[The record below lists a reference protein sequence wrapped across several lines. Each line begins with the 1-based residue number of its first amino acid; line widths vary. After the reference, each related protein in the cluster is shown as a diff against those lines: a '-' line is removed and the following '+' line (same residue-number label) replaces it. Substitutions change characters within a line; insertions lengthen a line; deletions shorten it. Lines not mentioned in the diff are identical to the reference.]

1 MSLRI
6 FFRVYSP
13 SQSFMTRWSSTII
26 SSYLKIAVLD
36 KFVDVN
42 NRVICISIVD
52 HESFQNAMYKV
63 KI

>member
-1 MSLRI
+1 MA
-6 FFRVYSP
+6 
-13 SQSFMTRWSSTII
+13 RWSSTII
-26 SSYLKIAVLD
+26 SSYLKIVVLD
-36 KFVDVN
+36 KFVDVI